1 MNQHACSFR
10 GASGA
15 DYGYYVFSPNFKPD
29 DNRFYNYLFASLS
42 AEGGWIPLFIGQ
54 GDLQQYLSD
63 QAHVQEVALNGA
75 THVLAHVSPH
85 EQQRRMEALD
95 MLASHP
101 QAHAFSGC
109 NVGSLAS
116 AALLSAP
123 KTGGGTSP
131 VNKSSK
137 RSFPKDQTFKNHS
150 PSLQSLDSVWTRLRA
165 KIRG

>member
-1 MNQHACSFR
+1 MNQHACSFH

-15 DYGYYVFSPNFKPD
+15 DYNYYVFSPNFKPD

-42 AEGGWIPLFIGQ
+42 PEGSWIPLFIGQ

-123 KTGGGTSP
+123 KTGGSTSP

-137 RSFPKDQTFKNHS
+137 RSFPKDQAFKNHS

-165 KIRG
+165 KIRN

>member
-15 DYGYYVFSPNFKPD
+15 DYSYYVFSLNFKPN

-42 AEGGWIPLFIGQ
+42 AEGNWIPLFIGQ
-54 GDLQQYLSD
+54 GDLKQYLSD
-63 QAHVQEVALNGA
+63 RVRLRDVALTGA

-137 RSFPKDQTFKNHS
+137 RSFPKDQAFKNHS